1 MRLPANAAF
10 RPTPQGTI
18 PPQGAGTAP
27 PQVRPEPE
35 PKPESVQMPMTPRR
49 RCRPA
54 APNGRNS
61 SPARESR
68 AKAHVFVR
76 FRNKMP
82 IFAVDFP

>member
-18 PPQGAGTAP
+18 PPGSRHRPTAGASGAGAEAGVGADADDAP
-27 PQVRPEPE
+27 
-35 PKPESVQMPMTPRR
+35 TPGGGTM
-49 RCRPA
+49 
-54 APNGRNS
+54 PNGRNS

-68 AKAHVFVR
+68 AEAHVFVR